1 MAIPGWALA
10 LGAAKIAPEMAND
23 WMGLYKS
30 IKENNTVDNNRQVL
44 SDFALAQSAPEQQPQ
59 WDDTLSGG
67 ILSSSIPTQKDRFRQ
82 LKTKIGTGVYSPDFE
97 TGAKVIGAIDKQQEE
112 GLQKKDLAGGYGKLI
127 SAFQKDPNT
136 PLNQVAANMTPGELS
151 AFMKEAG
158 GKMDDWTK
166 AGATQMET
174 GRKAQL
180 AIDTPKAYAELSD
193 IETRPEGYKNLSE
206 LTGAYSRLAGKYPGV
221 FGPEDIKRFTDMN
234 RAYWE
239 QKPMGEPAPY
249 SIGVGRSQETGLLQ
263 NFALG
268 APKNIAQTTS
278 VAPAP
283 RITINNE
290 QRRDFKDEMGLRK
303 EFLALPEVKEYP
315 TVEAQTQRAVKALSE
330 QGKGSNVAVDQ
341 SIITIFNKMLDPASV
356 VRESEY
362 ARTPQDLSV
371 LSRIKGKW
379 DKIQKGGAGL
389 DATER
394 AALQR
399 MVNNFSEIASQQYNN
414 RVGEYKGLA
423 RDYGYNAERVVPR
436 KNALNAKQTPT
447 PQQAAAELAR
457 RRAAGGK

>member
-1 MAIPGWALA
+1 M
-10 LGAAKIAPEMAND
+10 
-23 WMGLYKS
+23 
-30 IKENNTVDNNRQVL
+30 
-44 SDFALAQSAPEQQPQ
+44 
-59 WDDTLSGG
+59 
-67 ILSSSIPTQKDRFRQ
+67 
-82 LKTKIGTGVYSPDFE
+82 
-97 TGAKVIGAIDKQQEE
+97 
-112 GLQKKDLAGGYGKLI
+112 
-127 SAFQKDPNT
+127 
-136 PLNQVAANMTPGELS
+136 
-151 AFMKEAG
+151 
-158 GKMDDWTK
+158 
-166 AGATQMET
+166 
-174 GRKAQL
+174 
-180 AIDTPKAYAELSD
+180 
-193 IETRPEGYKNLSE
+193 
-206 LTGAYSRLAGKYPGV
+206 
-221 FGPEDIKRFTDMN
+221 
-234 RAYWE
+234 
-239 QKPMGEPAPY
+239 
-249 SIGVGRSQETGLLQ
+249 
-263 NFALG
+263 
-268 APKNIAQTTS
+268 
-278 VAPAP
+278 
-283 RITINNE
+283 
-290 QRRDFKDEMGLRK
+290 
-303 EFLALPEVKEYP
+303 
-315 TVEAQTQRAVKALSE
+315 EAQTQRAVKALSE